1 MRFSCWHWLCSQ
13 RREEANVSLHPARPR
28 AERLNVSAEKL
39 WELQGFGWISI
50 IEKKGLLFIPEH
62 HEYKAKFI
70 LRLQQVLRLTP
81 PEISEVLLA
90 EDLPYSLNDANRILA
105 KSRAGK
111 RDAEVSCFH
120 EGAD

>member
-1 MRFSCWHWLCSQ
+1 MSAYIPLDR
-13 RREEANVSLHPARPR
+13 VD
-28 AERLNVSAEKL
+28 ERLNVSAEKL

-50 IEKKGLLFIPEH
+50 IEKNGLLFIPEH